1 MSVNRN
7 KKILRW
13 KFLQFSNTKP
23 AKHACKASYLTSPSS
38 CLIEERWPSCRGKS
52 LINFTLLSLSPVTF
66 FSLWFPTMEHLNMFK
81 TFPLKT
87 RHTTRLPWSLFPA
100 QLPPYFPQALHSQTE
115 VVLTQCFYFFSLE
128 YSTIGFLIPSP
139 QAIGIFLL
147 PGKLHS

>member
-87 RHTTRLPWSLFPA
+87 RHASHDHYFLPSYHPISHRPFTARLKLSSLNVSISSVWNT
-100 QLPPYFPQALHSQTE
+100 PQ
-115 VVLTQCFYFFSLE
+115 
-128 YSTIGFLIPSP
+128 
-139 QAIGIFLL
+139 
-147 PGKLHS
+147 